1 MAKAGGQAK
10 LVEVA
15 YDPTTTTLEQFL
27 KLYEDRVSNK
37 TWGNMVRNNPV
48 FKPYLDQPVTN
59 IFSNEENLKSESKNI
74 LIDAQNHYGDK
85 KSQKGNIQSKLRV
98 IEANIFGKL
107 EGELQ
112 RDPATKDLI
121 NSHTRLSVGIEQ
133 IGTRGPPATAKIQYT
148 TSKVGELVKNLEEH
162 VKNNPAD
169 KPIAN
174 AILLLL
180 ETGARPSL
188 VTELLS
194 EHYQP
199 NTFTEEAKMLGN
211 KGTDGLLISGETK
224 GVKRTGEEDEVKTKP
239 YNAPLSNRGITIL
252 QDQSEYNRIRFGD
265 ERLDNF
271 FQIKG
276 KDGKLRAIDIDKDIN
291 PLLKKVSPSGIIR
304 KIGEKGGSVETDQK
318 LTAKQFRNLFQN
330 VAVNVNIPKQNTAM
344 LLSRDVSSNT
354 GAMEVYLGQA
364 GEYSDGAIND
374 INKISSRMWALYSLS
389 TPEGKEAFKDG
400 NKVINPTTLI
410 FGNNGKNYIPDTEK
424 FVTFESA
431 KVLPISIQQG
441 GVSVSGFTAPQTG
454 GVTSDAKENVIN
466 KILSGETTLDDM
478 DNIRKK
484 RKSRKLSKKSKG
496 MLGAATIIGG
506 GVGSS
511 EAATNFV
518 AELAFDEVFDA
529 ATIKA
534 LTTLGLPLKVANPVG
549 IATTTMA
556 TMTSEIGQQS
566 FEKEDEY
573 AQFLG
578 VDRNTIINLEPE
590 KRKKLDTMF
599 QNYFRDRDIV
609 KPSETVVKGE
619 QLRSLS
625 QNAPIGSDMDG
636 SITTDPTFDR
646 MIMMGQL

>member
-10 LVEVA
+10 LIQVA

-27 KLYEDRVSNK
+27 KLYEDRVNNK

-48 FKPYLDQPVTN
+48 FKPYLDQPVTT
-59 IFSNEENLKSESKNI
+59 IFSDEENLKSKSKN
-74 LIDAQNHYGDK
+74 LLVDAQDYYGDK

-112 RDPATKDLI
+112 RDPATKGLI
-121 NSHTRLSVGIEQ
+121 DTHTRLSAGIEQ
-133 IGTRGPPATAKIQYT
+133 IGTRGTPSVTKIQFT
-148 TSKVGELVKNLEEH
+148 TSKIGELVNNLVKH
-162 VKNNPAD
+162 VKENPAD

-224 GVKRTGEEDEVKTKP
+224 GVKRTGEQDEVKTKP

-252 QDQSEYNRIRFGD
+252 QDQSEYNKIRFGN
-265 ERLDNF
+265 ERLNNF

-276 KDGKLRAIDIDKDIN
+276 KDGKLRPVDVDLDIN
-291 PLLKKVSPSGIIR
+291 PLLKKISPSGIIR
-304 KIGEKGGSVETDQK
+304 RVGEKGGTTPTDEN
-318 LTAKQFRNLFQN
+318 LTAKHFRNLFQN

-344 LLSRDVSSNT
+344 LLSRDTSTNT

-364 GEYSDGAIND
+364 GEYSDKAISD
-374 INKISSRMWALYSLS
+374 INKISSRMWGLYSLS
-389 TPEGKEAFKDG
+389 TEDGKKAFQDG
-400 NKVINPTTLI
+400 KKVINPTTLI
-410 FGNNGKNYIPDTEK
+410 FGNNGKNYISDNEK
-424 FVTFESA
+424 FVKFEDA

-441 GVSVSGFTAPQTG
+441 GVSLSGFTAPQQG
-454 GVTSDAKENVIN
+454 GLTSDPKANVIN
-466 KILSGETTLDDM
+466 KILSGETTLEEM
-478 DNIRKK
+478 DNIRQK
-484 RKSRKLSKKSKG
+484 RKSKKLSKKAKG
-496 MLGAATIIGG
+496 AIAAGTIIGG

-511 EAATNFV
+511 EAAANFV
-518 AELAFDEVFDA
+518 AELAVEEIFDA
-529 ATIKA
+529 ATIKG
-534 LTTLGLPLKVANPVG
+534 LQMIGLPATVANPVG
-549 IATTTMA
+549 IAATTMA
-556 TMTSEIGQQS
+556 TMTTDIGQQS
-566 FEKEDEY
+566 FEKEDQY

-578 VDRNTIINLEPE
+578 VDRNTILNLPSE
-590 KRKKLDTMF
+590 KRTQLDNLF
-599 QNYFRDRDIV
+599 EKYFFSRDVIQPDLQQM
-609 KPSETVVKGE
+609 KGE
-619 QLRSLS
+619 ELRSIS
-625 QNAPIGSDMDG
+625 NNRPIGSDMDR
-636 SITTDPTFDR
+636 SITTDPVFDR
-646 MIMMGQL
+646 MISMGQL

>member
-10 LVEVA
+10 LIQVPYA
-15 YDPTTTTLEQFL
+15 PTTTTLEQFL
-27 KLYEDRVSNK
+27 KLYEDRVKNK
-37 TWGNMVRNNPV
+37 KWGTMIRKNPV
-48 FKPYLDQPVTN
+48 FQPYLDQPVTK
-59 IFSNEENLKSESKNI
+59 IFSDEENLKSKSKNI
-74 LIDAQNHYGDK
+74 LLDAQDYYGDK
-85 KSQKGNIQSKLRV
+85 KSQKGTIQSKLRV

-112 RDPATKDLI
+112 RDPATKGLI
-121 NSHTRLSVGIEQ
+121 NTHTRLTAGIET
-133 IGTRGPPATAKIQYT
+133 IATRGKASVVDIQFT
-148 TSKVGELVKNLEEH
+148 TSKVGELVNNLVEH
-162 VKNNPAD
+162 VKVNPQD

-211 KGTDGLLISGETK
+211 KGTDGLLITGGTK
-224 GVKRTGEEDEVKTKP
+224 GLKRTGEEEEVKTKP
-239 YNAPLSNRGITIL
+239 YNSPLSNRGITIL
-252 QDQSEYNRIRFGD
+252 QDQSEYNRVRFGD
-265 ERLDNF
+265 QRLDNF

-276 KDGKLRAIDIDKDIN
+276 KDGKLRPVDVDKDIN

-304 KIGEKGGSVETDQK
+304 SVGEKGGSTPTDKK
-318 LTAKQFRNLFQN
+318 LTAGQIRNLFQN
-330 VAVNVNIPKQNTAM
+330 TAVNVNIPKQNTAM
-344 LLSRDVSSNT
+344 LLSRDVSTNT
-354 GAMEVYLGQA
+354 GAMEAYLGQA
-364 GEYSDGAIND
+364 GEYSDGAISD
-374 INKISSRMWALYSLS
+374 INKISSRMWGLYSLS
-389 TPEGKEAFKDG
+389 TEGGKKAFEDG

-410 FGNNGKNYIPDTEK
+410 FGDNGKNYIPDTEK

-431 KVLPISIQQG
+431 KVLPIAIQQG
-441 GVSVSGFTAPQTG
+441 GVSITGFTAPQTG
-454 GVTSDAKENVIN
+454 GQVTDAKANVIN
-466 KILSGETTLDDM
+466 NVLSGKTPLSEM

-484 RKSRKLSKKSKG
+484 RKSKKLSKKTKG
-496 MLGAATIIGG
+496 ALGAATVIGG

-511 EAATNFV
+511 EAAANFI

-534 LTTLGLPLKVANPVG
+534 LTLLGLPAKVANPVG
-549 IATTTMA
+549 IATTTMG
-556 TMTSEIGQQS
+556 TMTSEIGQQA

-578 VDRNTIINLEPE
+578 VDRNTIVSLEPE
-590 KRKKLDTMF
+590 KRRKLDTMF
-599 QNYFRDRDIV
+599 QNYFRDRDFV

-646 MIMMGQL
+646 MIRMGQL